1 MKLVSSMANL
11 GRLLI
16 PLLLPLLIWVRLDD
30 HHDDGKEEDCGGDE
44 DDLHLPFLHHL
55 LLVLLLVGLQR
66 NVYMLLSLPRDSS
79 KQCLWIK
86 ILKGLWRTVI
96 TITTMIIFITLHST
110 LHMRTTILI
119 ALLLSMGMMKILLFL
134 MRMITLFV
142 INCEIPTGNR

>member
-1 MKLVSSMANL
+1 M
-11 GRLLI
+11 
-16 PLLLPLLIWVRLDD
+16 
-30 HHDDGKEEDCGGDE
+30 
-44 DDLHLPFLHHL
+44 HLPFLHHL

-96 TITTMIIFITLHST
+96 TITTMIIFITLLST